1 MSGFILIVFAVSF
14 LIRGLLRI
22 WKPTWGSLYKIWIV
36 KYETEPSQDYI
47 KYIKSSGRPYIV
59 LGLILFIS
67 GILIML
73 LTLPYV

>member
-1 MSGFILIVFAVSF
+1 MSGLILIVFAVSF

-22 WKPTWGSLYKIWIV
+22 WKPKWGSLYKIWKV

-47 KYIKSSGRPYIV
+47 KYIKSSGHPFIV

-67 GILIML
+67 GILI

>member
-1 MSGFILIVFAVSF
+1 MSGLILIVFAVSY

-22 WKPTWGSLYKIWIV
+22 WKPTWGSLYRIWIV
-36 KYETEPSQDYI
+36 KYDSEPSQNYI
-47 KYIKSSGRPYIV
+47 NYIKSSGHPFIV

-67 GILIML
+67 GILI